1 MSVTFRI
8 LVIGDK
14 GVGKTTIINNF
25 IYPNNDPQK
34 LNNINT
40 TIGIDVF
47 HRFIFLKPSASEQEE
62 TQEQNQEETQ
72 EQNQEETQEQN
83 QEQEIPEGIAAAA
96 ATAATAAAAATAAT
110 AATAAA
116 AATAAT
122 AAVICCSQRVK
133 HADADADADDADA
146 DAIKLLFWDTAGSSI
161 YTNLVDTYYSDFVGV
176 IIVFDASEHSSYYNI
191 RELIDKVICKNKCP
205 HFHPILIIANKCDKR
220 NIRYSASEISAQLRS
235 HYSKQIIM
243 YCEHSIDYQSSI
255 INHHFNSYFQYI
267 YNNIACAKTVC
278 NGIRGSLKRHDDDK
292 KKVNARKSNCI
303 IC

>member
-47 HRFIFLKPSASEQEE
+47 HRFIFLEPSTKQEPEEPQEQQEPEEPQEQQEQQKQQKQQEPQEE
-62 TQEQNQEETQ
+62 
-72 EQNQEETQEQN
+72 
-83 QEQEIPEGIAAAA
+83 EIPEGIA
-96 ATAATAAAAATAAT
+96 T
-110 AATAAA
+110 
-116 AATAAT
+116 T
-122 AAVICCSQRVK
+122 AAVMCCSQRIK
-133 HADADADADDADA
+133 TADADADADSNAK

-191 RELIDKVICKNKCP
+191 RELIDKVIRKNKCP

-220 NIRYSASEISAQLRS
+220 NIRYSASEISTQLRS
-235 HYSKQIIM
+235 HYSKQFIM
-243 YCEHSIDYQSSI
+243 YCEHSINYQSSI

-267 YNNIACAKTVC
+267 YDNIACAKTVC

-292 KKVNARKSNCI
+292 QKVNARKSNCI

>member
-47 HRFIFLKPSASEQEE
+47 HRFIFLEPSTKQEQQEPEEPQPEEPQEQQKQQKQQEPQEE
-62 TQEQNQEETQ
+62 
-72 EQNQEETQEQN
+72 
-83 QEQEIPEGIAAAA
+83 EIPEGIA
-96 ATAATAAAAATAAT
+96 T
-110 AATAAA
+110 
-116 AATAAT
+116 T
-122 AAVICCSQRVK
+122 AAVMCCSQRIK
-133 HADADADADDADA
+133 TADADADADADSNA
-146 DAIKLLFWDTAGSSI
+146 KDAIKLLFWDTAGSSI

-191 RELIDKVICKNKCP
+191 RELIDKVIRKNKCP

-220 NIRYSASEISAQLRS
+220 NIRYSASEISTQLRS
-235 HYSKQIIM
+235 HYSKQFIM
-243 YCEHSIDYQSSI
+243 YCEHSINYQSSI

-267 YNNIACAKTVC
+267 YDNIARKQIVC
-278 NGIRGSLKRHDDDK
+278 NGIRGSLKRHEDD
-292 KKVNARKSNCI
+292 VRVRVRVKSNCI

>member
-25 IYPNNDPQK
+25 IYPNNDPKK

-72 EQNQEETQEQN
+72 EQNQE
-83 QEQEIPEGIAAAA
+83 QEIPEGIAAA
-96 ATAATAAAAATAAT
+96 AAT

-191 RELIDKVICKNKCP
+191 RELIDKVIRKNKCP
-205 HFHPILIIANKCDKR
+205 HFHPILVIANKCDKR
-220 NIRYSASEISAQLRS
+220 NLRYSASEISAQLRS